1 MTVEGVESERKE
13 RDKEEGRPFPRGHV
27 VMCPILEK
35 DDRYQGQ
42 WGEGAAG
49 DGQQP
54 PV

>member
-1 MTVEGVESERKE
+1 MTAEGVESERKE

-35 DDRYQGQ
+35 DDRYQG
-42 WGEGAAG
+42 GAAG